1 MKIGDGRA
9 RPTMKIGMVGLG
21 RMGSNMTVRLLQ
33 GGHDVVAHDVSP
45 DAIDRVASEGAV
57 AAPSLKDLVH
67 ELDRPRAVWV
77 MVPSGVITEETIAKL
92 AALLDKDDV
101 IIDGG
106 NSRYI
111 DTQRRAKQLSDK
123 GIHLLDS
130 GTSGGIW
137 GLAEGFCLM
146 VGGADEPA
154 ARLEPIF
161 ATLAPENGYAH
172 VGDCGAG
179 HFTKMVHNGIEYGLM
194 QAYAE
199 GFDLLDKSD
208 FDIDLAQ
215 VAEVWRHGS
224 VVRSWLLDLA
234 AHALSQDPGLESLK
248 GVVEDSGEGRWTVQA
263 AVDHAVPMPA
273 ISAALFAR
281 FSSRQP
287 NSFQA
292 RVLAALRHE
301 FGGHAVTK

>member
-1 MKIGDGRA
+1 
-9 RPTMKIGMVGLG
+9 MKIGMVGLG
-21 RMGSNMTVRLLQ
+21 RMGSNMTLRLLR
-33 GGHDVVAHDVSP
+33 GGHEVVAHDVSP
-45 DAIDRVASEGAV
+45 EAIDRVAAEGAIS
-57 AAPSLKDLVH
+57 APSVQDFLR
-67 ELDRPRAVWV
+67 ELDGPRAVWV
-77 MVPSGVITEETIAKL
+77 MVPSGAITEDTISTL
-92 AALLDKDDV
+92 AELLDKNDV

-106 NSRYI
+106 NSRYT
-111 DTQRRAKQLSDK
+111 DTQRRAKELADK

-137 GLAEGFCLM
+137 GLTEGFCLM
-146 VGGADEPA
+146 VGGAADPI

-161 ATLAPENGYAH
+161 VTLAPENGYAH
-172 VGDCGAG
+172 VGDSGAG

-199 GFDLLDKSD
+199 GFDLLAQSD

-292 RVLAALRHE
+292 RVLAALRKE
-301 FGGHAVTK
+301 FGGHAITK

>member
-1 MKIGDGRA
+1 
-9 RPTMKIGMVGLG
+9 MKIGMVGLG
-21 RMGSNMTVRLLQ
+21 RMGSNMTLRLIR

-45 DAIDRVASEGAV
+45 DAIEKVVSEGAI
-57 AAPSLKDLVH
+57 AAPSVQDFIGA
-67 ELDRPRAVWV
+67 LDGPRAVWV
-77 MVPSGVITEETIAKL
+77 MVPSGAITEETIATL
-92 AALLDKDDV
+92 AGLLEKNDV
-101 IIDGG
+101 VVDGG
-106 NSRYI
+106 NSRHT
-111 DTQRRAKQLSDK
+111 DTQRRAKELADR
-123 GIHLLDS
+123 GIHLLDC

-137 GLAEGFCLM
+137 GLSEGFCLM
-146 VGGADEPA
+146 VGGAGEPI

-161 ATLAPENGYAH
+161 TTLAPENGYAH
-172 VGDCGAG
+172 VGDVGAG

-199 GFDLLDKSD
+199 GLDLLAQSD

-234 AHALSQDPGLESLK
+234 GHALSQDPGLESLK

-292 RVLAALRHE
+292 RVLAALRKE
-301 FGGHAVTK
+301 FGGHAVMK

>member
-1 MKIGDGRA
+1 
-9 RPTMKIGMVGLG
+9 MKIGMVGLG
-21 RMGSNMTVRLLQ
+21 RMGSNMTLRLLH
-33 GGHDVVAHDVSP
+33 GGHEIVAHDVSP
-45 DAIDRVASEGAV
+45 DAIDRMASEGAV
-57 AAPSLKDLVH
+57 AAPALEDLVH

-77 MVPSGVITEETIAKL
+77 MVPAGDITEATVAELSK
-92 AALLDKDDV
+92 LLDKDDV

-106 NSRYI
+106 NSRYT
-111 DTQRRAKQLSDK
+111 DTQRRANELADK
-123 GIHLLDS
+123 DIHLLDC

-146 VGGADEPA
+146 AGGAA
-154 ARLEPIF
+154 EPIERLKPIF
-161 ATLAPENGYAH
+161 ETLAPENGFAH
-172 VGDCGAG
+172 VGDSGAG

-199 GFDLLDKSD
+199 GFDLLAQSN
-208 FDIDLAQ
+208 FEIDLAQ

-234 AHALSQDPGLESLK
+234 GRALSQDPGLESLK

-263 AVDHAVPMPA
+263 AVDHAVALPA

-292 RVLAALRHE
+292 RVLAALRRE

>member
-1 MKIGDGRA
+1 
-9 RPTMKIGMVGLG
+9 MKIGMVGLG
-21 RMGSNMTVRLLQ
+21 RMGSNMTLRLLR
-33 GGHDVVAHDVSP
+33 GGHEVVAHDVSP
-45 DAIDRVASEGAV
+45 EAIDKVAAEGAIS
-57 AAPSLKDLVH
+57 APSVQDFLR
-67 ELDRPRAVWV
+67 ELDGPRAVWV
-77 MVPSGVITEETIAKL
+77 MVPSGAITEDTISTL
-92 AALLDKDDV
+92 AELLDKNDV

-106 NSRYI
+106 NSRYT
-111 DTQRRAKQLSDK
+111 DTQRRAKELADK

-137 GLAEGFCLM
+137 GLTEGFCLM
-146 VGGADEPA
+146 VGGAADPI

-161 ATLAPENGYAH
+161 VTLAPENGYAH
-172 VGDCGAG
+172 VGDSGAG

-199 GFDLLDKSD
+199 GFDLLAQSD

-292 RVLAALRHE
+292 RLLAALRKE
-301 FGGHAVTK
+301 FGGHAITK

>member
-1 MKIGDGRA
+1 
-9 RPTMKIGMVGLG
+9 MKIGMVGLG
-21 RMGSNMTVRLLQ
+21 RMGSNMTLRLLR
-33 GGHDVVAHDVSP
+33 GGHEVVAHDVSP
-45 DAIDRVASEGAV
+45 EAIDRVAAEGAIS
-57 AAPSLKDLVH
+57 APSVQDFLR
-67 ELDRPRAVWV
+67 ELDGPRAVWV
-77 MVPSGVITEETIAKL
+77 MVPSGAITEDTISTL
-92 AALLDKDDV
+92 AELLDKNDV

-106 NSRYI
+106 NSRYT
-111 DTQRRAKQLSDK
+111 DTQRRAKELADK

-137 GLAEGFCLM
+137 GLTEGFCLM
-146 VGGADEPA
+146 VGGAADPI

-161 ATLAPENGYAH
+161 VTLAPENGYAH
-172 VGDCGAG
+172 VGDSGAG

-199 GFDLLDKSD
+199 GFDLLAQSD
-208 FDIDLAQ
+208 FDIDLTQ

-292 RVLAALRHE
+292 RLLAALRKE
-301 FGGHAVTK
+301 FGGHAITK

>member
-1 MKIGDGRA
+1 
-9 RPTMKIGMVGLG
+9 MKIGMVGLG
-21 RMGSNMTVRLLQ
+21 RMGSNMTLRLIR

-45 DAIDRVASEGAV
+45 DAIEKVVSEGAI
-57 AAPSLKDLVH
+57 AAPSVQDFIGA
-67 ELDRPRAVWV
+67 LDGPRAVWV
-77 MVPSGVITEETIAKL
+77 MVPSGAITEETIATL
-92 AALLDKDDV
+92 AGLLEMNDV
-101 IIDGG
+101 VVDGG
-106 NSRYI
+106 NSRYT
-111 DTQRRAKQLSDK
+111 DTQRRAKELADR
-123 GIHLLDS
+123 GIHLLDC

-137 GLAEGFCLM
+137 GLSEGFCLM
-146 VGGADEPA
+146 VGGAAEPI

-161 ATLAPENGYAH
+161 TTLAPENGYAH
-172 VGDCGAG
+172 VGDVGAG

-199 GFDLLDKSD
+199 GLDLLAQSD

-281 FSSRQP
+281 FSSRLP

-292 RVLAALRHE
+292 RVLAALRRE
-301 FGGHAVTK
+301 FGGHTVTK

>member
-1 MKIGDGRA
+1 
-9 RPTMKIGMVGLG
+9 MKIGMVGLG
-21 RMGSNMTVRLLQ
+21 RMGSNMTLRLLR
-33 GGHDVVAHDVSP
+33 GGHEVVAHDVSP
-45 DAIDRVASEGAV
+45 EAIDRVAAEGAIS
-57 AAPSLKDLVH
+57 APSVQDFLR
-67 ELDRPRAVWV
+67 ELDGPRAVWV
-77 MVPSGVITEETIAKL
+77 MVPSGAITEDTISTL
-92 AALLDKDDV
+92 AELLDKNDV

-106 NSRYI
+106 NSRYT
-111 DTQRRAKQLSDK
+111 DTQRRAKELADK

-137 GLAEGFCLM
+137 GLTEGFCLM
-146 VGGADEPA
+146 VGGAADPI

-161 ATLAPENGYAH
+161 VTLAPENGYAH
-172 VGDCGAG
+172 VGDSGAG

-199 GFDLLDKSD
+199 GFDLLAQSD

-292 RVLAALRHE
+292 RLLAALRKE
-301 FGGHAVTK
+301 FGGHAITK

>member
-1 MKIGDGRA
+1 
-9 RPTMKIGMVGLG
+9 MKIGMVGLG
-21 RMGSNMTVRLLQ
+21 RMGSNMTLRLIR

-45 DAIDRVASEGAV
+45 DAIEKVVSEGAI
-57 AAPSLKDLVH
+57 AAPSVQDFIGA
-67 ELDRPRAVWV
+67 LDGPRAVWV
-77 MVPSGVITEETIAKL
+77 MVPSGAITEETIATL
-92 AALLDKDDV
+92 AELLEKNDV
-101 IIDGG
+101 VVDGG
-106 NSRYI
+106 NSRHT
-111 DTQRRAKQLSDK
+111 DTQRRAKELADR
-123 GIHLLDS
+123 GIHLLDC

-137 GLAEGFCLM
+137 GLSEGFCLM
-146 VGGADEPA
+146 VGGAGEPI

-161 ATLAPENGYAH
+161 TTLAPENGYAH
-172 VGDCGAG
+172 VGDVGAG

-199 GFDLLDKSD
+199 GLDLLAQSD

-234 AHALSQDPGLESLK
+234 GHALSQDPGLESLK

-292 RVLAALRHE
+292 RVLAALRKE
-301 FGGHAVTK
+301 FGGHAVMK

>member
-1 MKIGDGRA
+1 
-9 RPTMKIGMVGLG
+9 MKIGMVGLG
-21 RMGSNMTVRLLQ
+21 RMGSNMTLRLLR
-33 GGHDVVAHDVSP
+33 GGHEVVAHDVSP
-45 DAIDRVASEGAV
+45 EAIDRVAAEGAIS
-57 AAPSLKDLVH
+57 APSVQDFLR
-67 ELDRPRAVWV
+67 ELDGPRAVWV
-77 MVPSGVITEETIAKL
+77 MVPSGAITEDTISTL
-92 AALLDKDDV
+92 AELLDKNDV

-106 NSRYI
+106 NSRYT
-111 DTQRRAKQLSDK
+111 DTQRRAKELADK

-137 GLAEGFCLM
+137 GLTEGFCLM
-146 VGGADEPA
+146 VGGAADPI

-161 ATLAPENGYAH
+161 VTLAPENGYAH
-172 VGDCGAG
+172 VGDSGAG

-199 GFDLLDKSD
+199 GFDLLAQSD
-208 FDIDLAQ
+208 FDIDLTQ

-292 RVLAALRHE
+292 RVLAALRKE
-301 FGGHAVTK
+301 FGGHAITK